1 MKRYALS
8 SIVGGRCKAT
18 ILKQVI
24 KSLVDVKSLGKTQGY
39 KKEDKDISNSF
50 QHYCVKGIIH
60 LKTKG
65 ELYPLL
71 DANNRYIECK
81 ENK

>member
-8 SIVGGRCKAT
+8 KIVGGRYKAI
-18 ILKQVI
+18 ILKQLI
-24 KSLVDVKSLGKTQGY
+24 KPLVDVKSLGKTQGY

-71 DANNRYIECK
+71 DANNKYIKCE

>member
-8 SIVGGRCKAT
+8 NAIGGQ
-18 ILKQVI
+18 LSV
-24 KSLVDVKSLGKTQGY
+24 SLLRA
-39 KKEDKDISNSF
+39 KDISNSF

-60 LKTKG
+60 LKIKG